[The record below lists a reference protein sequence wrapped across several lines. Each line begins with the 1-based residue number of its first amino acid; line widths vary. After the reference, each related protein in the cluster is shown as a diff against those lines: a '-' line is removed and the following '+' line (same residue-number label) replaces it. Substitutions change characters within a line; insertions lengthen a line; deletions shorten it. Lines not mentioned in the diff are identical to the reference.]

1 MRDLPGGFPRCGL
14 PAPAPPRSR
23 THGNWTTKP
32 AMGTVGAGVAL
43 WRGRDTEA
51 RRGGGNDRCG
61 GGSELETRVG
71 AQAYLLEVRTAT
83 YGRARRSVCGHRL
96 TPPHTH
102 THTAPA
108 LSPEGR
114 PAAMRMPA
122 RVSPFFHGRSR
133 APGEGTD
140 PETPAGDV
148 RAEPGAARGAGLT
161 HETPHDAACPRVR
174 GVKRDSSRG
183 PRRNTSNSSVS
194 NMASGSN
201 PSPK

>member
-102 THTAPA
+102 THTQPLRCRLRAARQPCA
-108 LSPEGR
+108 CPPGSRLSSTEGAGLREKGPILR
-114 PAAMRMPA
+114 PRRETCGLSLEQLVVPDSRTKPRTMR
-122 RVSPFFHGRSR
+122 RVRELEESSER
-133 APGEGTD
+133 APGGRDGTRR
-140 PETPAGDV
+140 T
-148 RAEPGAARGAGLT
+148 AR
-161 HETPHDAACPRVR
+161 
-174 GVKRDSSRG
+174 
-183 PRRNTSNSSVS
+183 
-194 NMASGSN
+194 
-201 PSPK
+201 